1 MVHQLLP
8 IAFFPLTRLADVLH
22 LVGVATA
29 ALVLSMLS
37 SLRRDSRGAVDVMLI
52 LLPASRALAE
62 WVVLHIS
69 SVRRALVDRTRTHLL
84 IRLLLA
90 LLQLASAAFYSLAR

>member
-8 IAFFPLTRLADVLH
+8 TTFFSLTRLADVLH

-29 ALVLSMLS
+29 ALVLSMLC
-37 SLRRDSRGAVDVMLI
+37 SLRRNSRCAVDMMLMV
-52 LLPASRALAE
+52 LPASGALAE
-62 WVVLHIS
+62 WIVLRIS
-69 SVRRALVDRTRTHLL
+69 SVPRALVDRTRTHLL

>member
-1 MVHQLLP
+1 M
-8 IAFFPLTRLADVLH
+8 LH
-22 LVGVATA
+22 LVGVAAA
-29 ALVLSMLS
+29 ALVFSMLC
-37 SLRRDSRGAVDVMLI
+37 SLRRNSRGAVDMMLI

-69 SVRRALVDRTRTHLL
+69 SVYRTLVNRTRTDLL

>member
-69 SVRRALVDRTRTHLL
+69 SVYRTLVNRTRTHLL
-84 IRLLLA
+84 VCLLLA
-90 LLQLASAAFYSLAR
+90 LLQLAGAAFYTLAR